1 MQCPCIV
8 VIYEWLSSYEKKNLF
23 FLWVFIIESWIGVG
37 IWSCDKLSYK
47 SLYEARQTIKARYE
61 KGYIIPMYVL
71 CFYYIAHS
79 NIIIL
84 SSEKRSLGEYND
96 QQFILILRFVY
107 FCHCILI

>member
-1 MQCPCIV
+1 MDV
-8 VIYEWLSSYEKKNLF
+8 
-23 FLWVFIIESWIGVG
+23 GVG